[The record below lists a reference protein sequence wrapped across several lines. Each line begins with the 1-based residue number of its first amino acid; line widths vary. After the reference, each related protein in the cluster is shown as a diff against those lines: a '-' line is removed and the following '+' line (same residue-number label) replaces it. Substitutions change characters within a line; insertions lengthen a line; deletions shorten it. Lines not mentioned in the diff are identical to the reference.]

1 MNRSRSGITGRCTEH
16 IDRFAGALDLVFEKI
31 SYQLQPKVF
40 ERQGRTMK
48 QFEDEQVFRQLR
60 QRRAHRVAEVA
71 VTLVHYLNEM
81 IGIMVVVKKP
91 ENVPGQSRV
100 WQSLI
105 NEQVTRQKRK
115 IFSET
120 YSPPV
125 RRETRSRTL
134 SEILLARFPLG

>member
-1 MNRSRSGITGRCTEH
+1 
-16 IDRFAGALDLVFEKI
+16 
-31 SYQLQPKVF
+31 
-40 ERQGRTMK
+40 MK

-115 IFSET
+115 IFRN
-120 YSPPV
+120 V
-125 RRETRSRTL
+125 
-134 SEILLARFPLG
+134 